1 MSEEEPKSTNFD
13 LAKYTVSGNTTVKE
27 VAIDGT
33 GDTFEVTVKP
43 MSWAKRNQLIAK
55 ALAFDGTGNST
66 FDTDTYIRNCL
77 KEIIVDAPWGRTTE
91 AFLISIDERLG
102 TALEKLV
109 PSAFNG
115 NAAEL
120 NGDEIKKAL

>member
-13 LAKYTVSGNTTVKE
+13 LTKYTVSNQTTVKE
-27 VAIDGT
+27 VSVPET

-55 ALAFDGTGNST
+55 ALSFDGTGTSS
-66 FDTDTYIRNCL
+66 FDTDTYIRSCL

-91 AFLISIDERLG
+91 SFLISIDERLG

-109 PSAFNG
+109 PAAFENG
-115 NAAEL
+115 NTEAEA
-120 NGDEIKKAL
+120 EAIKKAL